1 MLIALAF
8 AHFSSELL
16 LKEQMIIPVKKKRSP
31 TLVISTQNWSI
42 LAKFAKKNPAKSAVF
57 YWLFLGEVSPRN
69 FPWNR
74 PIFLRICP
82 WKSFKNWLFSAKIPW
97 NGPIFLR
104 ILTFL
109 LRKSPEIA
117 RLFREFGLFSRAN
130 PANLPLKIPRNVAF
144 FSREISEALTVPWR
158 VFNERVGDFSLLFLR
173 LSFCKL
179 ILKYSR
185 ESESSFNIGEGN
197 VLHFR
202 IWEISRLLS
211 NNICWRDS
219 WVWDFIVEFNKIA
232 ALQIKHT
239 QQQSCWGICSLKC
252 PFLQWFSIRGR
263 ISSVGRALDCRAG
276 GHGFGSRARTNTQGL
291 KITE

>member
-1 MLIALAF
+1 MKWADFSANFDFSPAKITRNRPIVPRIWTFFPRKSREF
-8 AHFSSELL
+8 APE
-16 LKEQMIIPVKKKRSP
+16 
-31 TLVISTQNWSI
+31 
-42 LAKFAKKNPAKSAVF
+42 NPAK
-57 YWLFLGEVSPRN
+57 
-69 FPWNR
+69 
-74 PIFLRICP
+74 CC
-82 WKSFKNWLFSAKIPW
+82 
-97 NGPIFLR
+97 
-104 ILTFL
+104 
-109 LRKSPEIA
+109 
-117 RLFREFGLFSRAN
+117 
-130 PANLPLKIPRNVAF
+130 F

-158 VFNERVGDFSLLFLR
+158 VFNERVGDFSLLFLL

-185 ESESSFNIGEGN
+185 ESESNFNIGEGN

-219 WVWDFIVEFNKIA
+219 WVWDFIVELNKIA

>member
-1 MLIALAF
+1 MGRF
-8 AHFSSELL
+8 FCE
-16 LKEQMIIPVKKKRSP
+16 
-31 TLVISTQNWSI
+31 
-42 LAKFAKKNPAKSAVF
+42 F
-57 YWLFLGEVSPRN
+57 
-69 FPWNR
+69 
-74 PIFLRICP
+74 
-82 WKSFKNWLFSAKIPW
+82 WLFSCENHP
-97 NGPIFLR
+97 
-104 ILTFL
+104 
-109 LRKSPEIA
+109 KSPDCSA
-117 RLFREFGLFSRAN
+117 NLDFFSRAN

-239 QQQSCWGICSLKC
+239 HQQSCWGICSLKC

>member
-1 MLIALAF
+1 MGRF
-8 AHFSSELL
+8 FCE
-16 LKEQMIIPVKKKRSP
+16 
-31 TLVISTQNWSI
+31 
-42 LAKFAKKNPAKSAVF
+42 F
-57 YWLFLGEVSPRN
+57 WLFSCENHPKSPDCSAN
-69 FPWNR
+69 LDFFPAQI
-74 PIFLRICP
+74 PRICP
-82 WKSFKNWLFSAKIPW
+82 WKSREMLLFFPAKYQKPWLFLEESSMKEW
-97 NGPIFLR
+97 VIF
-104 ILTFL
+104 
-109 LRKSPEIA
+109 PY
-117 RLFREFGLFSRAN
+117 
-130 PANLPLKIPRNVAF
+130 
-144 FSREISEALTVPWR
+144 
-158 VFNERVGDFSLLFLR
+158 LFLR